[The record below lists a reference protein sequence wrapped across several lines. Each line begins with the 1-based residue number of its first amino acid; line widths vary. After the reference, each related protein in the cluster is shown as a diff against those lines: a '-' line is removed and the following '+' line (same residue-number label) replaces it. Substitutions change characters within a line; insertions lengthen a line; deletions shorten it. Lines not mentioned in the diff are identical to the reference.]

1 MARPQIS
8 RPKSAHIEDKRWTIK
23 TLSQRLSTH
32 LSPSRPQSRVFRPG
46 TPNSWRSQG
55 EWDAYS
61 AASDSRPS
69 TPRTSISSRGSNGKE
84 RRKTSGSSLSQDD
97 SYVEKPSKFV
107 TDFGWPIL
115 PDPLNPNKKLTP
127 RELTTQRILFILI
140 VFILNIGLAA
150 VACFGNTG
158 LATLI
163 FILFVKCKDFLS
175 SLLSLICLTGTSI
188 YHHFR
193 PPAPVSQRW
202 ILSLI
207 PAYSES
213 EEQLIKTVYSLRDN
227 GCEPHKQVMCIVL
240 DGKPR
245 NIKSEFSRIVADI
258 ERPYHSLKYKK
269 GTLKITAGFMQDV
282 PVIVIEKVKN
292 SGKKDS
298 LILTHDLFNAP
309 RENMPT
315 YTRLLRTDFRSF
327 DMVFCTDADS
337 VIHQGCVAKL
347 ANALARDKNAIATCG
362 LVLVELEP
370 GYEWS
375 FWNLYQQL
383 QYTFGQFVRRRAEG
397 FIGKV
402 TCLPG
407 CVTMVA
413 VRQEMAGA
421 IAKYARP
428 VKEDWVVHH
437 QVQNLGTDR
446 RLTYCMLSQD
456 KKLRT
461 IFVPDAVSE
470 TSFKHYVHQRRRW
483 GSNAY
488 FNNYFYFA
496 GENMILITRIAAA
509 IDIARQT
516 LVYYRVLNT
525 ILFIRA
531 LVHAFNPWDIL
542 PLLVVGQFPVIW
554 FCVCL
559 AVESSLRQRAHK
571 IILGF
576 FVNKLVSPFM
586 SIIIFSAVAKN
597 LGNAVWGM
605 SGVTA
610 SSAPAAPPK
619 DKLSE
624 AEEGKAGIQRP
635 ESPIS
640 RPPSPPEVL

>member
-1 MARPQIS
+1 
-8 RPKSAHIEDKRWTIK
+8 
-23 TLSQRLSTH
+23 
-32 LSPSRPQSRVFRPG
+32 
-46 TPNSWRSQG
+46 
-55 EWDAYS
+55 
-61 AASDSRPS
+61 
-69 TPRTSISSRGSNGKE
+69 
-84 RRKTSGSSLSQDD
+84 
-97 SYVEKPSKFV
+97 
-107 TDFGWPIL
+107 
-115 PDPLNPNKKLTP
+115 
-127 RELTTQRILFILI
+127 
-140 VFILNIGLAA
+140 
-150 VACFGNTG
+150 
-158 LATLI
+158 
-163 FILFVKCKDFLS
+163 
-175 SLLSLICLTGTSI
+175 
-188 YHHFR
+188 
-193 PPAPVSQRW
+193 
-202 ILSLI
+202 
-207 PAYSES
+207 
-213 EEQLIKTVYSLRDN
+213 
-227 GCEPHKQVMCIVL
+227 
-240 DGKPR
+240 
-245 NIKSEFSRIVADI
+245 
-258 ERPYHSLKYKK
+258 
-269 GTLKITAGFMQDV
+269 MQDV

-298 LILTHDLFNAP
+298 LVLTHDLFNAP
-309 RENMPT
+309 RDNMPT
-315 YTRLLRTDFRSF
+315 YTRLLREEVWRTILPALTEGTGFRAF

-347 ANALARDKNAIATCG
+347 ANALARDKDAIATCG

-413 VRQEMAGA
+413 VRDEMAGA

-456 KKLRT
+456 AKLRT
-461 IFVPDAVSE
+461 VFVPDAVSE
-470 TSFKHYVHQRRRW
+470 TVAPQSFKHYVHQRRRW

-531 LVHAFNPWDIL
+531 LAHSFHFLDVL

-559 AVESSLRQRAHK
+559 AVEPALRQRAHK
-571 IILGF
+571 IVLGF

-586 SIIIFSAVAKN
+586 SIIIFTAVAMN

-610 SSAPAAPPK
+610 SSAPATPAM

-624 AEEGKAGIQRP
+624 AEEGKAGVERP